1 MKPKFFN
8 LAKKLAESS
17 DYEQHPMGAVIARGN
32 KLISV
37 GFNRKR
43 THPLSKTRFANI
55 HSELSAIINARGD
68 TKGAEIYIYRET
80 KDGKPALARPC
91 IHCQALIREFGLKVS
106 YYTSESGYVKESF

>member
-1 MKPKFFN
+1 VKAKFFN

-43 THPLSKTRFANI
+43 THPMSKTRFKNM
-55 HSELSAIINARGD
+55 HCELAAIIAARGD

-80 KDGKPALARPC
+80 RAGIPALARPC
-91 IHCQALIREFGLKVS
+91 EHCQSLIREFGLKVT
-106 YYTSESGYVKESF
+106 YYTSESGYVKEIF